1 MEELWAR
8 TGKKQE
14 NVLLDIAIGASE
26 AVTMGMADSIKRKLS
41 EGFAPEALSV
51 TDESAHHAGH
61 AGARPGGETH
71 FNVRIVSARFQGVSR
86 VERQRQIYAALA
98 AEFAAGLHA
107 LSLKALTPEE
117 AGRD

>member
-1 MEELWAR
+1 MAQVWAR

-14 NVLLDIAIGASE
+14 NVLLDIAVEPSE
-26 AVTMGMADSIKRKLS
+26 AVRMAMADSIERKLS
-41 EGFAPEALSV
+41 AAFAPEALSV
-51 TDESAHHAGH
+51 SDESAHHAGH

-71 FNVRIVSARFQGVSR
+71 FIVRIVSAKFAGVSR

-98 AEFAAGLHA
+98 GEFAAGLHA

-117 AGRD
+117 AAKE